1 MSAAPATAGYSG
13 TPLSKKLG
21 IKAASR
27 VCLISAPSG
36 FRALLDP
43 LPDGVRFQRR
53 AGADTDVAHVFVTRE
68 EDLAGALHTLR
79 GALGPEAAVWVSWP
93 KKASK
98 VPTTVS
104 EDVVRRL
111 ALPLGF
117 VDVKVCAVD
126 DVWSGLRLVVRRALR

>member
-1 MSAAPATAGYSG
+1 MPPSAGYSG
-13 TPLSKKLG
+13 TPLVKKLG
-21 IKAASR
+21 IKASSR
-27 VCLISAPSG
+27 VCLVSAPSG
-36 FRALLDP
+36 FRALLEP
-43 LPDGVRFQRR
+43 LPDGVRFQKQP
-53 AGADTDVAHVFVTRE
+53 GADTDIAHVFVTRE
-68 EDLAGALHTLR
+68 EELAETLCTLR

-93 KKASK
+93 KKAAK

-126 DVWSGLRLVVRRALR
+126 EVWSGLRLVVRKALR

>member
-1 MSAAPATAGYSG
+1 MPPSAGYSG
-13 TPLSKKLG
+13 TPLAKKLG
-21 IKAASR
+21 IKVSSR

-43 LPDGVRFQRR
+43 LPDAVEFQKR
-53 AGADTDVAHVFVTRE
+53 AGADTDIAHVFVTRE
-68 EDLAGALHTLR
+68 EDLASELR
-79 GALGPEAAVWVSWP
+79 KMRDTLGPESAVWVSWP

-98 VPTTVS
+98 VPTTVT

-126 DVWSGLRLVVRRALR
+126 EVWSGLRLVVRKALR